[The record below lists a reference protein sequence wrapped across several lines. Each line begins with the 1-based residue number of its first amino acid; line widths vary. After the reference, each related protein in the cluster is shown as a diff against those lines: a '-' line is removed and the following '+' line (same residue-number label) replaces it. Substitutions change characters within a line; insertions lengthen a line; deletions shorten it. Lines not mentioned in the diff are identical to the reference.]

1 MMYRVNLPL
10 LVLLQDTNLLQGLE
24 DLAVD
29 GARGIDVVGW
39 ARTTVDS
46 TTVNLVQGTDTNAL
60 ADVDVTGNRGGT
72 DKVPIGIIRSQFL
85 VGTGLDNIDPL
96 GDFELT
102 GTLKIGG
109 VGLDE
114 G

>member
-24 DLAVD
+24 DLTVD
-29 GARGIDVVGW
+29 GTRGINMVR
-39 ARTTVDS
+39 RTRATVDS
-46 TTVNLVQGTDTNAL
+46 TTVNLVQGTDTNTL

-85 VGTGLDNIDPL
+85 VGTGLNNVDPL
-96 GDFELT
+96 GDLELT
-102 GTLKIGG
+102 STLE
-109 VGLDE
+109 VGSISLDE
-114 G
+114 S